1 MGAGSDSTGE
11 DLVAGRTNRAEERTI
26 FWADV
31 APGEPNYNGPAI
43 LIVEVAKDLDN
54 SEWDKS
60 DYEDGENFIPSNQVN
75 GIMATGWSGGGSVNL
90 GGSPG
95 GTGVIGRG
103 GRNEGTGVQ
112 GLGGGTPEIDSA
124 GAGGIGVHGIG
135 GFQAEFPF
143 PFFWNPSSPPPPGA
157 GLVGQGGRQ
166 SPSSNLLRLP
176 HAAGVIGIGGG
187 MGLGFDA
194 LPSHPLMQTGG
205 VGVYGQGAELTT
217 LMVLPPRVEGQPAPT
232 TKVPSGPLAPG
243 VGVVGRGGVA
253 VAPATGIGAGVVG
266 LAGGIAIPSANTTG
280 GVGVFGQGNLGVS
293 GIGTLIGVKGVSTT
307 TVGVQGETD
316 TGTGVVGSASK
327 GGRGGM
333 FLSAKSAQ
341 LQLLP
346 HSIKIAKPD
355 SKLATPTELSGTGI
369 PLALPKAG
377 SSGDLLAIDGMTQG
391 TSDAPVVKTC
401 TLWLCVRSADSKT
414 STPAVWSQ
422 ILTGAFVSGQI

>member
-43 LIVEVAKDLDN
+43 LIAEVAKDYDN

-60 DYEDGENFIPSNQVN
+60 DYEDGENGRPFNQVN
-75 GIMATGWSGGGSVNL
+75 GIMATAWSGDVPP

-112 GLGGGTPEIDSA
+112 GLGGGTPEKDSG

-143 PFFWNPSSPPPPGA
+143 PLFWNPSSPPPPGA

-166 SPSSNLLRLP
+166 SPSSNLLQLP

-194 LPSHPLMQTGG
+194 LPSHTLMQTGG

-217 LMVLPPRVEGQPAPT
+217 RMVFPPTPPGQPDPT

-243 VGVVGRGGVA
+243 FGVVGRGGVA
-253 VAPATGIGAGVVG
+253 TAPSSGIGAGVVG
-266 LAGGIAIPSANTTG
+266 LAGGVAIPSFNSTG

-293 GIGTLIGVKGVSTT
+293 GTGSLIGVKGVSAT

-316 TGTGVVGSASK
+316 TGTGVVGSADK

-333 FLSAKSAQ
+333 FLSDKSAQ
-341 LQLLP
+341 LQLFP
-346 HSIKIAKPD
+346 HSIPVAKPD
-355 SKLATPTELSGTGI
+355 FKLATPTELSGTGI
-369 PLALPKAG
+369 PQALPKAG
-377 SSGDLLAIDGMTQG
+377 SSGDLLAIDSVTQAA
-391 TSDAPVVKTC
+391 TDAPVVKTC
-401 TLWLCVRSADSKT
+401 TLWLCVRAADAKT
-414 STPAVWSQ
+414 STAAVWSQ

>member
-11 DLVAGRTNRAEERTI
+11 DLVAGRTNRAEERTK

-43 LIVEVAKDLDN
+43 LMVEVAKNLDD
-54 SEWDKS
+54 SEWDGS
-60 DYEDGENFIPSNQVN
+60 DYDNPTDFIPTNQIN
-75 GIMATGWSGGGSVNL
+75 GIMATGWSGTGS
-90 GGSPG
+90 GSFG

-103 GRNEGTGVQ
+103 GYSEGTGVQ
-112 GLGGGTPEIDSA
+112 GLGGGVPLKDPDDPHSDH

-135 GFQAEFPF
+135 GSQRVAFGDPNVA
-143 PFFWNPSSPPPPGA
+143 PGA

-166 SPSSNLLRLP
+166 SQISNTLRLP

-187 MGLGFDA
+187 SGIGFDA
-194 LPSHPLMQTGG
+194 LPSHPLMETGG

-217 LMVLPPRVEGQPAPT
+217 SMELPPTLPGQPDPT
-232 TKVPSGPLAPG
+232 TKVPSGPLGPG

-253 VAPATGIGAGVVG
+253 VAPAAGIGAGVVG
-266 LAGGIAIPSANTTG
+266 LAGGIAIPSANSTD

-333 FLSAKSAQ
+333 FLSDKSAQ

-391 TSDAPVVKTC
+391 TSDAPVVTTC